1 MKNGG
6 CIMKRVLL
14 FLTFT
19 TLMFG
24 TALGQLKKLYF
35 TPQWI
40 PQTQFAGYY
49 VAKEKGFFKEVG
61 LNVIFRHLK
70 TETKQTP
77 ITFLQS
83 NETQIITTHFLQA
96 LEAVDNGC
104 KLVNILQTSQ
114 NNALM
119 CVSSKKIRSIK
130 ELSGK
135 NIGTWKVGFK
145 EVAELAFMEND
156 VKVNWIPFLNGVNLF
171 VYKAVDATL
180 CYSYSE
186 FIRLYMIKGEIPEEN
201 KVYFSKIGYNYPEDG
216 VYVTE
221 SFYNTHK
228 TDLRKFAAAAKKGWD
243 YARAHK
249 EEAIK
254 ITQKYMKQCNVSLSN
269 MHLQMMLDEVL
280 RLQEDEATREVTYAP
295 ISPEV
300 FKKVNEKLRK
310 AGIIKHNIKYE
321 EMFK

>member
-1 MKNGG
+1 MKQF
-6 CIMKRVLL
+6 LL

-19 TLMFG
+19 TLICE
-24 TALGQLKKLYF
+24 TALGQLKRLYF
-35 TPQWI
+35 TPQWT

-49 VAKEKGFFKEVG
+49 VAKEKGFFKEAG
-61 LNVIFRHLK
+61 LDVVFRHLK

-77 ITFLQS
+77 ISFLYD
-83 NETQIITTHFLQA
+83 NKTQIITTHFLQA
-96 LEAVDNGC
+96 LEAVDNGYR
-104 KLVNILQTSQ
+104 LVNILQTSQ

-119 CVSSKKIRSIK
+119 CVSSQKIRSIK
-130 ELSGK
+130 ELNGK
-135 NIGTWKVGFK
+135 KIGTWKVGFR
-145 EVAELAFMEND
+145 EVAELAFMENNIK
-156 VKVNWIPFLNGVNLF
+156 VKDWITFLKGVNLF

-186 FIRLYMIKGEIPEEN
+186 YIRLYMIKGEIPEEN
-201 KVYFSKIGYNYPEDG
+201 KLYFSKIGYNYPEDG

-228 TDLRKFAAAAKKGWD
+228 AELRKFAAAAKKGWD
-243 YARAHK
+243 YARTHK
-249 EEAIK
+249 EEAIN
-254 ITQKYMKQCNVSLSN
+254 ITKKYMKQCNISLSN
-269 MHLQMMLDEVL
+269 MHVRMMLDEVL
-280 RLQEDEATREVTYAP
+280 RLQEDEATKEVTYAP